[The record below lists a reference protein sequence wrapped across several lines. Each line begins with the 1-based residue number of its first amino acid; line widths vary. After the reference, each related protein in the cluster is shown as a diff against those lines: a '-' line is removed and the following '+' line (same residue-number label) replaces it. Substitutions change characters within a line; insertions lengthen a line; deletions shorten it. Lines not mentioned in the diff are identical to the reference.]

1 MPARLC
7 AHTLQ
12 QRSSLW
18 PIGLC
23 DIEQRGIRNVNRF
36 RCAIDVT
43 AIYIFF
49 CVLCEDCILIVVCF
63 FCNIVAGLVDVNE
76 EHSLL

>member
-1 MPARLC
+1 M
-7 AHTLQ
+7 
-12 QRSSLW
+12 
-18 PIGLC
+18 
-23 DIEQRGIRNVNRF
+23 NRF